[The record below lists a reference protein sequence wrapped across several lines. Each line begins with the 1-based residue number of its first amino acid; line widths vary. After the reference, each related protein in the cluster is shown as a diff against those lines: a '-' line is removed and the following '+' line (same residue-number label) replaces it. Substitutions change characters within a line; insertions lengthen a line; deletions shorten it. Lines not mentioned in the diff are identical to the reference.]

1 MLTFDLLLKAD
12 MPPLRGIRMACF
24 FFEPPP
30 TAISLRMQPALAYLG
45 LATRGPAV
53 LEFCRRGLE
62 ISKDRTASFAPKS
75 RQLLLWKPS
84 SAGNC
89 ALGLSRCSEWQAIVN
104 IAGTGHK
111 S

>member
-12 MPPLRGIRMACF
+12 MPPLRGIRRACF

-45 LATRGPAV
+45 LATRGPDV

-62 ISKDRTASFAPKS
+62 ISKDR
-75 RQLLLWKPS
+75 QLAAKNQHHSTP
-84 SAGNC
+84 AN
-89 ALGLSRCSEWQAIVN
+89 
-104 IAGTGHK
+104 TF
-111 S
+111 